1 MDKKQQTVDTYNR
14 SAAAMAKKFNS
25 IGGRVE
31 NVEKVFSYATKENSF
46 VLEIG
51 CGNGRDAAEILKKTN
66 HYLGIDISEEMV
78 KLAKEQTPAG
88 EFEVADIETY
98 KFPKDVDI
106 IFSFASLLHS
116 NKESVKRVFEE
127 VYTAISPG
135 GLFFVSL
142 KNAPY
147 QEKAQTDEFGTRTFY
162 YYTIEDLKDLAG
174 EKFKVLWQDE
184 PIHGK
189 QKWADVLFQKRDQ

>member
-1 MDKKQQTVDTYNR
+1 MDKKQQTTDTYNR
-14 SAAAMAKKFNS
+14 SAAAMARKFNT

-31 NVEKVFSYATKENSF
+31 NVEKVFSYATKENPF

-51 CGNGRDAAEILKKTN
+51 CGNGRDAVEILKKTN

-78 KLAKEQTPAG
+78 RLAKEQSPAG
-88 EFEVADIETY
+88 EFEVADVEGY
-98 KFPKDVDI
+98 EFPQGVDI

-116 NKESVKRVFEE
+116 DKESVKQVFEE
-127 VYTAISPG
+127 VYAALNPG

-162 YYTIEDLKDLAG
+162 YYTLEDLKGFAG

-184 PIHGK
+184 PIHGN
-189 QKWADVLFQKRDQ
+189 QKWADVLLQK